1 MGSITWQQAGRGV
14 RRWGVADMEM
24 ISDTHAALEQ
34 CGDLFRADPVGSN
47 MVTAALSPTVDFE
60 LWRVSEAGTTVGAA
74 FRAGAMCTL
83 SEMTT
88 AVAVSVADALPVDG
102 PLQIIG
108 PAGAVAS
115 VVGRWS
121 ERCDGIPVAPELF
134 RMYRL
139 DELHEPSKR
148 RKGRA
153 FVSDR
158 NRLEQAAEWNHA
170 FGRETGLQRTLD
182 ESVAQME
189 RAINENRLIEYR
201 VKGEV
206 VSQLVISAVRFG
218 VVRIG
223 LVYTPHD
230 ARGRGHASAFTAGV
244 SAQQMER
251 QKVDVV
257 VLNTQ
262 SSNAATN
269 RLYRRIGFVSAFE
282 MLSVGLEPG
291 LVATA

>member
-1 MGSITWQQAGRGV
+1 MEIIT
-14 RRWGVADMEM
+14 
-24 ISDTHAALEQ
+24 DTHAALEQ

-60 LWRVSEAGTTVGAA
+60 LWRVSDAGTSLGAA
-74 FRAGAMCTL
+74 FRAGATCMLT
-83 SEMTT
+83 EMTT
-88 AVAVSVADALPVDG
+88 AVAISVADELPVDG
-102 PLQIIG
+102 PFQIIG

-121 ERCDGIPVAPELF
+121 ERCDGTPVAPELF
-134 RMYRL
+134 RMYQL

-158 NRLEQAAEWNHA
+158 SRLEQAAEWNHA
-170 FGRETGLQRTLD
+170 FGNETGIVRTLD

-230 ARGRGHASAFTAGV
+230 TRGRGHASAFTAAV

-269 RLYRRIGFVSAFE
+269 RLYRRIGFVAAFE

-291 LVATA
+291 LAPTV

>member
-1 MGSITWQQAGRGV
+1 
-14 RRWGVADMEM
+14 
-24 ISDTHAALEQ
+24 
-34 CGDLFRADPVGSN
+34 
-47 MVTAALSPTVDFE
+47 
-60 LWRVSEAGTTVGAA
+60 
-74 FRAGAMCTL
+74 
-83 SEMTT
+83 
-88 AVAVSVADALPVDG
+88 
-102 PLQIIG
+102 
-108 PAGAVAS
+108 
-115 VVGRWS
+115 
-121 ERCDGIPVAPELF
+121 
-134 RMYRL
+134 
-139 DELHEPSKR
+139 
-148 RKGRA
+148 
-153 FVSDR
+153 
-158 NRLEQAAEWNHA
+158 
-170 FGRETGLQRTLD
+170 
-182 ESVAQME
+182 ME

-230 ARGRGHASAFTAGV
+230 TRGRGHASAFTAAV

-269 RLYRRIGFVSAFE
+269 RLYRRIGFVAAFE

-291 LVATA
+291 LAPTV

>member
-1 MGSITWQQAGRGV
+1 MQRCCVEAIEV
-14 RRWGVADMEM
+14 

-47 MVTAALSPTVDFE
+47 MVTAALSPAVEFE
-60 LWRVSEAGTTVGAA
+60 LLRVSDAGTTTGAA
-74 FRAGAMCTL
+74 LRVGRTCAL
-83 SEMTT
+83 SEM
-88 AVAVSVADALPVDG
+88 AFSAALCVANQLPVDG
-102 PLQIIG
+102 PLQISG
-108 PAGAVAS
+108 PAGAVAT
-115 VVGRWS
+115 VAGRWS
-121 ERCDGIPVAPELF
+121 ERCDGIVVAPELF

-139 DELHEPSKR
+139 GELHEPSKR

-153 FVSDR
+153 FVSERDR
-158 NRLEQAAEWNHA
+158 LDQAAEWSYA
-170 FGRETGLQRTLD
+170 FGNETGLVRTLD

-189 RAINENRLIEYR
+189 QAINEKRLIEYR

-223 LVYTPHD
+223 LVYTPHG
-230 ARGRGHASAFTAGV
+230 ARGRGHASAFTAAV
-244 SAQQMER
+244 SAQQAER
-251 QKVDVV
+251 QKVDQV

-269 RLYRRIGFVSAFE
+269 RLYRRIGFVAAFE
-282 MLSVGLEPG
+282 MLSVRLEPG
-291 LVATA
+291 PLPAA

>member
-1 MGSITWQQAGRGV
+1 M
-14 RRWGVADMEM
+14 ADIEM
-24 ISDTHAALEQ
+24 ICDTHAALEQ

-47 MVTAALSPTVDFE
+47 MVAAALSPAIDFE
-60 LWRVSEAGTTVGAA
+60 LWRVSDVGTTVAAA
-74 FRAGAMCTL
+74 FRAGSTCTF
-83 SEMTT
+83 SEMSTAA
-88 AVAVSVADALPVDG
+88 AVAVADELPVDG
-102 PLQIIG
+102 SLQMIG
-108 PAGAVAS
+108 PAGAVAN
-115 VVGRWS
+115 VAGRWA
-121 ERCDGIPVAPELF
+121 ERCNGIPAALELF

-139 DELHEPSKR
+139 GELHEPSKR

-153 FVSDR
+153 FVSERD
-158 NRLEQAAEWNHA
+158 RLEQAVEWNNA
-170 FGRETGLQRTLD
+170 FAHETGVVLTRD

-206 VSQLVISAVRFG
+206 VSQLVISVVRFG

-223 LVYTPHD
+223 LVYTPQD
-230 ARGRGHASAFTAGV
+230 ARGRGHASAFSAGV
-244 SAQQMER
+244 AAQQMER
-251 QKVDVV
+251 QKVDDV

-269 RLYRRIGFVSAFE
+269 RLYRRIGFVPAFE

-291 LVATA
+291 AAPTV